1 MSSEAGIRR
10 YVRFA
15 IADRT
20 AYGLW
25 NDGAIEELKG
35 SIYEQPTPTGAAFR
49 AEQVRL
55 LVPCEPSKVIAVGLN
70 YRSH

>member
-1 MSSEAGIRR
+1 MSSQAGIRR

-35 SIYEQPTPTGAAFR
+35 SIYEQPTPTGAAFPR
-49 AEQVRL
+49 RTGASAGSLRTVEGYR
-55 LVPCEPSKVIAVGLN
+55 CGLEL
-70 YRSH
+70 